1 MSSVVFALK
10 LDGEGGATELQN
22 PSECDWVHID
32 YSYSETQAT
41 LHSLNLS
48 DQVIDSLTREDTRP
62 TVSVS
67 KSGTL
72 LLLRGIN
79 LNPASDPE
87 DMVSL
92 RLWIE
97 QGRLI
102 SVRQRRLLSINDVR
116 EQFAAGEGPVDV
128 MGTVIAIVGKL
139 ANRISDYVSSVEERL
154 EKLESQFLEEMD
166 FRGRSQTGAIRREV
180 AGVRR
185 FLLPQREALSSLL
198 TQIRGSLPEDQTY
211 ALREQTDRMTRYL
224 EDLDLIRERSL
235 VLQEEMM
242 NLSME
247 QQNQRMYALSIVAA
261 IFLPITFVTGV
272 FGMNVMGLPGLDE
285 PSAFVYVT
293 LSMVVVTA
301 TVLGFFKFNRWL

>member
-1 MSSVVFALK
+1 M
-10 LDGEGGATELQN
+10 
-22 PSECDWVHID
+22 
-32 YSYSETQAT
+32 
-41 LHSLNLS
+41 
-48 DQVIDSLTREDTRP
+48 IDSLTREDTRP

-242 NLSME
+242 
-247 QQNQRMYALSIVAA
+247 I
-261 IFLPITFVTGV
+261 
-272 FGMNVMGLPGLDE
+272 
-285 PSAFVYVT
+285 
-293 LSMVVVTA
+293 
-301 TVLGFFKFNRWL
+301 